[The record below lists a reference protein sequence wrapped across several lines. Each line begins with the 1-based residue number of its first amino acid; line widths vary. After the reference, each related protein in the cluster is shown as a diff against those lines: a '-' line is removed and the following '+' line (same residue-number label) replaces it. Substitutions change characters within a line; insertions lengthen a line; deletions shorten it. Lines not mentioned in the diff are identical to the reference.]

1 MKEVD
6 FKSQEATIKKYT
18 DNISDIQVSEETK
31 RILLCKALSC
41 AVAYVREIME
51 TMYGKLYNNLDE
63 PYWLLDNEITKV
75 LGEVIDN
82 HTNDNAFKVL

>member
-18 DNISDIQVSEETK
+18 DNILDIQVSEETK

-41 AVAYVREIME
+41 AVAYVREAI
-51 TMYGKLYNNLDE
+51 
-63 PYWLLDNEITKV
+63 
-75 LGEVIDN
+75 
-82 HTNDNAFKVL
+82 